1 MLDIFSLKVEEI
13 ASKIKDAQLT
23 SVEVCEKY
31 IEKINKFEICNLETT
46 ANTKNSIDV
55 DKIQHEINCI
65 NNQLDIAR
73 KAAELFDE
81 LILVVAV
88 NQEKSPLFNDKER
101 VELIK
106 ESLYDVKNVKV
117 DTFNGLVVEF
127 VRSTDSVAII
137 RGLRHVSDFEFEFQM
152 AMINFNLNP
161 NIKSLFMM
169 PDEKYIHLNSTVIKD
184 VARLGGDISDYVP
197 KCVQD
202 ALYKQYNV

>member
-1 MLDIFSLKVEEI
+1 MKRIVYPGTFDPIH
-13 ASKIKDAQLT
+13 
-23 SVEVCEKY
+23 
-31 IEKINKFEICNLETT
+31 NG
-46 ANTKNSIDV
+46 
-55 DKIQHEINCI
+55 H
-65 NNQLDIAR
+65 LDIAR

-106 ESLYDVKNVKV
+106 ESLYDVKNIKV
-117 DTFNGLVVEF
+117 DTFNGLVVDF
-127 VRSTDSVAII
+127 VRSTESVAII

-152 AMINFNLNP
+152 AMMNFNLNS
-161 NIKSLFMM
+161 NVKSLFMM

>member
-1 MLDIFSLKVEEI
+1 MKRIVYPGTFDPIH
-13 ASKIKDAQLT
+13 
-23 SVEVCEKY
+23 
-31 IEKINKFEICNLETT
+31 NG
-46 ANTKNSIDV
+46 
-55 DKIQHEINCI
+55 H
-65 NNQLDIAR
+65 LDIAR

-101 VELIK
+101 VELIE
-106 ESLYDVKNVKV
+106 ESLHDVKNVKV
-117 DTFNGLVVEF
+117 DTFNGLVVDF
-127 VRSTDSVAII
+127 VRSTESVAII

-152 AMINFNLNP
+152 AMMNFNLNP

-202 ALYKQYNV
+202 ALYAQYNV

>member
-1 MLDIFSLKVEEI
+1 MKRIVYPGTFDPIH
-13 ASKIKDAQLT
+13 
-23 SVEVCEKY
+23 
-31 IEKINKFEICNLETT
+31 NG
-46 ANTKNSIDV
+46 
-55 DKIQHEINCI
+55 H
-65 NNQLDIAR
+65 LDIAR

-101 VELIK
+101 VDLIK
-106 ESLYDVKNVKV
+106 ESLSDVNNVRV
-117 DTFNGLVVEF
+117 DTFNGLVVDF
-127 VRSTDSVAII
+127 VRSTESVAII

-152 AMINFNLNP
+152 AMMNFNLNP

>member
-1 MLDIFSLKVEEI
+1 MKRIVYPGTFDPIH
-13 ASKIKDAQLT
+13 
-23 SVEVCEKY
+23 
-31 IEKINKFEICNLETT
+31 NG
-46 ANTKNSIDV
+46 
-55 DKIQHEINCI
+55 H
-65 NNQLDIAR
+65 LDIAR

-88 NQEKSPLFNDKER
+88 NQEKSPLFNDEER

-106 ESLYDVKNVKV
+106 ESLYDVKNAKV
-117 DTFNGLVVEF
+117 ETFNGLVVDF

-152 AMINFNLNP
+152 AMMNFNLNP

>member
-1 MLDIFSLKVEEI
+1 MKRIVYPGTFDPIH
-13 ASKIKDAQLT
+13 
-23 SVEVCEKY
+23 
-31 IEKINKFEICNLETT
+31 NG
-46 ANTKNSIDV
+46 
-55 DKIQHEINCI
+55 H
-65 NNQLDIAR
+65 LDIAK

-88 NQEKSPLFNDKER
+88 NQEKSPLFSDVER
-101 VELIK
+101 VDLIK
-106 ESLYDVKNVKV
+106 KSLSKVKNIRI
-117 DTFNGLVVEF
+117 DTFDGLIVDF

-152 AMINFNLNP
+152 AMMNFNLNP
-161 NIKSLFMM
+161 NIKSMFMM

-202 ALYKQYNV
+202 ALYERYNV

>member
-1 MLDIFSLKVEEI
+1 MKRIVYPGTFDPIH
-13 ASKIKDAQLT
+13 
-23 SVEVCEKY
+23 
-31 IEKINKFEICNLETT
+31 NG
-46 ANTKNSIDV
+46 
-55 DKIQHEINCI
+55 H
-65 NNQLDIAR
+65 LDIAR

-117 DTFNGLVVEF
+117 DTFNGLVVDF
-127 VRSTDSVAII
+127 VRSTESVAII

-152 AMINFNLNP
+152 AMMNFNLNP
-161 NIKSLFMM
+161 DIKSLFMM

-202 ALYKQYNV
+202 ALYKQNNV

>member
-1 MLDIFSLKVEEI
+1 MKRIVYPGTFDPIH
-13 ASKIKDAQLT
+13 
-23 SVEVCEKY
+23 
-31 IEKINKFEICNLETT
+31 NG
-46 ANTKNSIDV
+46 
-55 DKIQHEINCI
+55 H
-65 NNQLDIAR
+65 LDIAR

-101 VELIK
+101 VDLIK
-106 ESLYDVKNVKV
+106 ESVSDVKNVRV
-117 DTFNGLVVEF
+117 DTFNGLVVDF
-127 VRSTDSVAII
+127 VRSTESVAII

-152 AMINFNLNP
+152 AMMNFNLNP

-197 KCVQD
+197 ECVQD

>member
-1 MLDIFSLKVEEI
+1 MKRIVYPGTFDPIH
-13 ASKIKDAQLT
+13 
-23 SVEVCEKY
+23 
-31 IEKINKFEICNLETT
+31 NG
-46 ANTKNSIDV
+46 
-55 DKIQHEINCI
+55 H
-65 NNQLDIAR
+65 LDIAR

-117 DTFNGLVVEF
+117 DTFNGLVVDF
-127 VRSTDSVAII
+127 VRSTESVAII

-152 AMINFNLNP
+152 AMMNFNLNP
-161 NIKSLFMM
+161 DVKSLFMM

-202 ALYKQYNV
+202 ALYKRYNV

>member
-1 MLDIFSLKVEEI
+1 MKRIVYPGTFDPIH
-13 ASKIKDAQLT
+13 
-23 SVEVCEKY
+23 
-31 IEKINKFEICNLETT
+31 NG
-46 ANTKNSIDV
+46 
-55 DKIQHEINCI
+55 H
-65 NNQLDIAR
+65 LDIAR

-88 NQEKSPLFNDKER
+88 NQEKSPLFDDKER

-106 ESLYDVKNVKV
+106 DSLHDVKNVKV
-117 DTFNGLVVEF
+117 DTFNGLVVDF
-127 VRSTDSVAII
+127 VRLSESVAII

-152 AMINFNLNP
+152 AMMNFNLNP

>member
-1 MLDIFSLKVEEI
+1 MKRIVYPGTFDPIH
-13 ASKIKDAQLT
+13 
-23 SVEVCEKY
+23 
-31 IEKINKFEICNLETT
+31 NG
-46 ANTKNSIDV
+46 
-55 DKIQHEINCI
+55 H
-65 NNQLDIAR
+65 LDIAR
-73 KAAELFDE
+73 KASELFDE

-101 VELIK
+101 VDLIK
-106 ESLYDVKNVKV
+106 ESLSDVKNVRV
-117 DTFNGLVVEF
+117 NTFNGLVVDF
-127 VRSTDSVAII
+127 VRSTESVAII

-152 AMINFNLNP
+152 AMMNFNLNP
-161 NIKSLFMM
+161 NVKSLFMM

>member
-1 MLDIFSLKVEEI
+1 MKRIVYPGTFDPIH
-13 ASKIKDAQLT
+13 
-23 SVEVCEKY
+23 
-31 IEKINKFEICNLETT
+31 NG
-46 ANTKNSIDV
+46 
-55 DKIQHEINCI
+55 H
-65 NNQLDIAR
+65 LDIAR

-117 DTFNGLVVEF
+117 DTFNGLVVDF
-127 VRSTDSVAII
+127 VRSTESVAII

-152 AMINFNLNP
+152 AMMNFNLNP
-161 NIKSLFMM
+161 NVKSLFMM
-169 PDEKYIHLNSTVIKD
+169 PDEKYIHLHSTVIKD

>member
-1 MLDIFSLKVEEI
+1 MKRIVYPGTFDPIH
-13 ASKIKDAQLT
+13 
-23 SVEVCEKY
+23 
-31 IEKINKFEICNLETT
+31 NG
-46 ANTKNSIDV
+46 
-55 DKIQHEINCI
+55 H
-65 NNQLDIAR
+65 LDIAR

-106 ESLYDVKNVKV
+106 DSLYDVKNVKV
-117 DTFNGLVVEF
+117 DTFNGLVVDF
-127 VRSTDSVAII
+127 VRSSESVAII

-152 AMINFNLNP
+152 AMMNFNLNP

-202 ALYKQYNV
+202 ALYEQYNV